1 VLGLFAKPWEGI
13 VNGSWHYKEAE
24 LLLEMTID
32 RALQAGGIS
41 PSEAAAAIA
50 HAQVHATLALAA
62 SNAEARALHWDEVL
76 T

>member
-1 VLGLFAKPWEGI
+1 

-24 LLLEMTID
+24 LLLDMTIERSD
-32 RALQAGGIS
+32 IGFD
-41 PSEAAAAIA
+41 EAVAAVA